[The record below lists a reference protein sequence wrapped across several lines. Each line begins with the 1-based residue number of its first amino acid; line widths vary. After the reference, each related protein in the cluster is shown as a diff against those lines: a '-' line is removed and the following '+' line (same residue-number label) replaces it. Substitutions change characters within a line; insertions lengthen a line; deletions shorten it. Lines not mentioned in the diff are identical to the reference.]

1 MKPFKVNLNN
11 DSAMASKTYDYIIL
25 GAGCAGLSL
34 LMRMMEEPFFSEKK
48 ILVIDREK
56 KNVNDR
62 TWCFWEKEN
71 GLFESIV
78 QHQWQTVNFYS
89 DDYSGQLALEPYRYK
104 MIRGIDFYEFILK
117 KATSFSNIEFHYAE
131 VLSVNSN
138 IENAIVELENDS
150 ITATYIF
157 NSIQFEKDKK
167 APTKNLYQL
176 LQHFKGNTIKTEKPC
191 FNPSIATLMDFRVS
205 QQYGTAFFYLMPL
218 TTTTALVEYTLFT
231 EALLPA
237 NAYETALKE
246 YIHQF
251 LGIEKYEVLHEE
263 FGIIPMTNQRFPLQQ
278 NRVVNM
284 GVAGGQVKGSS
295 GYAFQFIQKRTAAIV
310 EGLIK
315 GKMSFDSVSFQQK
328 KGNLYDAV
336 LLNVLHHHKMQGH
349 QIFAAIFSKNKTE
362 SVLRFLD
369 NESNLIEDL
378 QIMNSVPTSIFLP
391 AAMQELIH

>member
-1 MKPFKVNLNN
+1 
-11 DSAMASKTYDYIIL
+11 MASKTYDYIIL

-34 LMRMMEEPFFSEKK
+34 LIRMMEEPFFKEKK

-56 KNVNDR
+56 KNKNDR
-62 TWCFWEKEN
+62 TWCFWEKEKS
-71 GLFESIV
+71 LFETIIH
-78 QHQWQTVNFYS
+78 HQWEKVNFYS
-89 DDYSGQLALEPYRYK
+89 DDFCSKLVLDPYRYK
-104 MIRGIDFYEFILK
+104 MIRGIDFYEFILR
-117 KATSFSNIEFHYAE
+117 KAAGFSNIEFLYAE
-131 VLSVNSN
+131 VLSVTSYN
-138 IENAIVELENDS
+138 ENAIVELENES
-150 ITATYIF
+150 ITASFIF
-157 NSIQFEKDKK
+157 NSILFDKDIKP
-167 APTKNLYQL
+167 ATKNLYQL
-176 LQHFKGNTIKTEKPC
+176 VQHFKGNTIKTEKAC
-191 FNPSIATLMDFRVS
+191 FDPTVATLMDFRIS

-231 EALLPA
+231 EDLLPA

-251 LGIEKYEVLHEE
+251 LGIENYEVLHEE
-263 FGIIPMTNQRFPLQQ
+263 FGIIPMTNQRFALQQ
-278 NRVVNM
+278 NRLINM

-295 GYAFQFIQKRTAAIV
+295 GYAFQFIQKRTAEIV

-315 GKMSFDSVSFQQK
+315 GKKVFDSISFQQK

-336 LLNVLHHHKMQGH
+336 LLNVLHHHKMPGH
-349 QIFAAIFSKNKTE
+349 QIFASIFSKNKPE

-378 QIMNSVPTSIFLP
+378 QIMSSVPTSIFLP